1 MWFSLHD
8 FKQMSIWFMVRS
20 DFSNLR
26 SRRNIINLLFSNIK
40 LLFFKK
46 KSNVKN
52 DIYIFSISF
61 DLREM
66 SLTWR
71 NVTRSAWPTCSRN
84 RRYKSC
90 WLYSVWQ
97 SCECIL
103 EEKSYNEIKKKWLWC
118 ENDQTQMTE
127 RRKAW
132 TYWYRSQ
139 RGRLEKGSSSARST
153 FIPLMCTREKSRIM
167 SAILT
172 KSRSLKIL
180 WHGRNVMNMHTCTV
194 I

>member
-103 EEKSYNEIKKKWLWC
+103 EEKSYNEIKKNGYDAKMTKHKWLS
-118 ENDQTQMTE
+118 E
-127 RRKAW
+127 
-132 TYWYRSQ
+132 
-139 RGRLEKGSSSARST
+139 GRLEHIDIVVSKKAQVLPEARLFPWCVLGKNPGSCLPYSRNQDHW
-153 FIPLMCTREKSRIM
+153 KSCG
-167 SAILT
+167 T
-172 KSRSLKIL
+172 
-180 WHGRNVMNMHTCTV
+180 GGT
-194 I
+194 